1 MAVTGSG
8 PPWPWLF
15 THLPEQLAGEA
26 VYRVPKEASRCSANG
41 KAIAKTGTAPA
52 RAIKELVAMGSV
64 NRAVLRPAEH

>member
-8 PPWPWLF
+8 PPWQWLF

-41 KAIAKTGTAPA
+41 KAIVMTGTALA
-52 RAIKELVAMGSV
+52 HAINELVAMGSV
-64 NRAVLRPAEH
+64 TRAVLRPVEY